1 MSSAEDSCP
10 PRNSAAD
17 TAAAMIG
24 LGAFIV
30 KEVCM
35 RDPVFLEGGLGR
47 KAETAAKKITRSCIR
62 MMKSSGRRV
71 RSNRMSGWSGSQL
84 VEPAAIFFSSL
95 VSSCSLT
102 KQQLQEQQDHM
113 SYSDFDYSFYST
125 AL

>member
-35 RDPVFLEGGLGR
+35 RAPVFPDGLGR
-47 KAETAAKKITRSCIR
+47 KAETAAMKITRSCIG
-62 MMKSSGRRV
+62 MMKSSG
-71 RSNRMSGWSGSQL
+71 
-84 VEPAAIFFSSL
+84 
-95 VSSCSLT
+95 
-102 KQQLQEQQDHM
+102 
-113 SYSDFDYSFYST
+113 
-125 AL
+125 